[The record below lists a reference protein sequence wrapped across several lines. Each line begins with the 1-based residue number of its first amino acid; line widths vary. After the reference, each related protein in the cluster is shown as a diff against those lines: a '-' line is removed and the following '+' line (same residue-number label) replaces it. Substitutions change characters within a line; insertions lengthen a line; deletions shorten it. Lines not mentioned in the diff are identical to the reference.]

1 MPTSKNITSQNSANG
16 GATPDV
22 NSCVCPI
29 GSKSINTPGAYVIRL
44 FKWRTKRELV
54 NFTR

>member
-1 MPTSKNITSQNSANG
+1 MSTSKNITSQNSANG